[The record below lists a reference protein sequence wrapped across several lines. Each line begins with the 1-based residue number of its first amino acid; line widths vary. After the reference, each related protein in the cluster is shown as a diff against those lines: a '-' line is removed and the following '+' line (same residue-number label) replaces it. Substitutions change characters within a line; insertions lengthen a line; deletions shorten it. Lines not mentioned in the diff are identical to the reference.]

1 MQLCGRVAYQE
12 YLNFRRIKLVHSMFQ
27 SESIREQV
35 VHFSTRFKNF
45 SFAVYLFEFIIRKKS
60 SLPFSF

>member
-27 SESIREQV
+27 SESIHEQV

-45 SFAVYLFEFIIRKKS
+45 RFAVYLFEFVH
-60 SLPFSF
+60 